1 MKRKFD
7 RGLWFTPG
15 VTPGHT
21 IENCMYFVF
30 FEGNILVKEKSRPW
44 EPLTADEWNLLA
56 SGSFTEHYMGILEGQ
71 HCVAI
76 DLGEV
81 ISGYDFTGLRNIADH
96 EDDRLF
102 ALAGRATQIV
112 EWFKTHRF
120 CGRCGLETHMHK
132 RDRARV
138 CPKCEMH
145 YYPRLSP
152 SIIVLVKRGE
162 ELLLARN
169 ANWPDGFYS
178 TLAGFVEPG
187 ESVEE
192 TLRREVYEEV
202 GIHIKNIEYKG
213 SQPWAFP
220 NSLMIGY
227 HADYESGELQLQED
241 EIADAQWF
249 HYKNLPKI
257 PGKIAI
263 SRWLIDAYLKQL
275 ESQETR

>member
-1 MKRKFD
+1 VKEKVD
-7 RGLWFTPG
+7 RGLWFKPG
-15 VTPGHT
+15 VNSHGE
-21 IENCMYFVF
+21 IDDCMYFVF
-30 FEGNILVKEKSRPW
+30 HSGSILVKDADTAW
-44 EPLTADEWNLLA
+44 EPLTLDDWRELA
-56 SGSFTEHYMGILEGQ
+56 PESYTEHYLGMLEGQ

-76 DLGEV
+76 DVPEP
-81 ISGYDFTGLRNIADH
+81 IQDCQFTDLRNIADH

-102 ALAGRATQIV
+102 ALAGRATQVV

-120 CGRCGLETHMHK
+120 CGRCGVETYIHK
-132 RDRARV
+132 ADRARV
-138 CPKCEMH
+138 CPQCRMH
-145 YYPRLSP
+145 FYPRLSP

-169 ANWPDGFYS
+169 TNWPEGFYS

-192 TLRREVYEEV
+192 TLHREVFEEV
-202 GIHIKNIEYKG
+202 GIRIKNIEYKG

-227 HADYESGELQLQED
+227 HADYESGEFDLQED
-241 EIADAQWF
+241 EISDAQWF
-249 HYKNLPKI
+249 HYKSLPKI

-263 SRWLIDAYLKQL
+263 SRWLIDAYLKEL
-275 ESQETR
+275 EG